1 MLALAAFFY
10 IGQKVSTLSY
20 LAEGYLKFIYTHAA
34 RLREIGGGA
43 GGLKRALNIGLPEK
57 EAVAGLLIFASAI
70 ACLFLITW
78 ATSTRG
84 VEVAYC
90 KVYANCDY
98 HSREG
103 PLEVPGVRL
112 LRKPGSSKT
121 PDYAAGHI

>member
-1 MLALAAFFY
+1 MPPPQRQKLGNTFIVVSYVLALAAFFY

-84 VEVAYC
+84 GSC
-90 KVYANCDY
+90 LLQGICQ
-98 HSREG
+98 
-103 PLEVPGVRL
+103 LRL
-112 LRKPGSSKT
+112 SQPRRPS
-121 PDYAAGHI
+121 